1 MKKSPYLRW
10 AIASFIGFIIFG
22 NHYVRDTV
30 GALEKQIENDL
41 NISSKQYA
49 LLNSLYFIPNIV
61 TPIIGG
67 IFAQRIGP
75 SLCLIISLFITTIGN
90 CIFVYGNKKQPIFII
105 IFILQKKFICFY
117 YFSCL
122 QSYLYWY
129 AYWANFDW
137 NKLRS
142 HRFYSH
148 LNIDTH
154 V

>member
-10 AIASFIGFIIFG
+10 VIASFIGLIIFG

-90 CIFVYGNKKQPIFII
+90 CIFVYGIKNYYIYIYIYIISSFI
-105 IFILQKKFICFY
+105 
-117 YFSCL
+117 
-122 QSYLYWY
+122 
-129 AYWANFDW
+129 
-137 NKLRS
+137 KL
-142 HRFYSH
+142 F
-148 LNIDTH
+148 
-154 V
+154 